1 MAGEAPQVNSPTKM
15 AAKAAERLL
24 GTCMSITDLGGG
36 YEGLQND
43 KEFCEALDGEIFK
56 CEMYGWWCENYE
68 ASQKYAEMS
77 QLICEDCTEYD
88 DD

>member
-43 KEFCEALDGEIFK
+43 KEFCEALDGEVFK
-56 CEMYGWWCENYE
+56 CEVCGWWCENHE
-68 ASQKYAEMS
+68 ADGQAADDGHS
-77 QLICEDCTEYD
+77 ICEECVSV
-88 DD
+88 